1 MPDIR
6 RAHVRTT
13 YIPCVHAYAC
23 VSRALQTQKSEM
35 GAGESTQESSSNYD
49 VNERSNQEVLELPQD
64 FKQGPI
70 HSLAVVDQQHLLSG
84 GTDKVNHL
92 YSNP

>member
-1 MPDIR
+1 M
-6 RAHVRTT
+6 HTYVRT
-13 YIPCVHAYAC
+13 YVH
-23 VSRALQTQKSEM
+23 SLRARVRLRIARSANTEM

-84 GTDKVNHL
+84 GTDKVNH
-92 YSNP
+92 